1 MNVLNFRVKGGP
13 LTAEYSEDGWGEEG
27 DVEADSRVGQVL
39 KQAAHHFIQLRVLYS
54 IGTSNSQCCR
64 LAPYRP
70 GKGRTE
76 FKQKITRNSSLK
88 CNFIG
93 EETLK

>member
-39 KQAAHHFIQLRVLYS
+39 KQAAHHFIQLRVFYS
-54 IGTSNSQCCR
+54 R
-64 LAPYRP
+64 Y
-70 GKGRTE
+70 K
-76 FKQKITRNSSLK
+76 
-88 CNFIG
+88 
-93 EETLK
+93 